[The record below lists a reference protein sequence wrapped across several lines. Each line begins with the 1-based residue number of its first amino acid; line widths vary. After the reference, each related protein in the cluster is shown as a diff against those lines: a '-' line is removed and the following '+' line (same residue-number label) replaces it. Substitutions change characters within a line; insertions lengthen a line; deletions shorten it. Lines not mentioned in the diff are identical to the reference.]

1 MSPVAAIESYTSISF
16 PRVSGDEP
24 PTFGARIAA
33 TAFPRVSGDEPGY
46 DARLYVLVEFSPRE
60 RG

>member
-1 MSPVAAIESYTSISF
+1 MSPGDRDLGYECPRF

-24 PTFGARIAA
+24 DPVFLRSQEGK
-33 TAFPRVSGDEPGY
+33 
-46 DARLYVLVEFSPRE
+46 FSPRE

>member
-1 MSPVAAIESYTSISF
+1 MSPGLIDWIEERTGF

-24 PTFGARIAA
+24 SVKRIGE
-33 TAFPRVSGDEPGY
+33 SGCK
-46 DARLYVLVEFSPRE
+46 FSPRE

>member
-1 MSPVAAIESYTSISF
+1 MSPVAAIEAYTSISF

-24 PTFGARIAA
+24 IR
-33 TAFPRVSGDEPGY
+33 RYY
-46 DARLYVLVEFSPRE
+46 DYPWDWFSPRE

>member
-1 MSPVAAIESYTSISF
+1 MSLVNVINDALTISF

-24 PTFGARIAA
+24 FKAFHLEGARQ
-33 TAFPRVSGDEPGY
+33 
-46 DARLYVLVEFSPRE
+46 FSPRE

>member
-1 MSPVAAIESYTSISF
+1 MSPLARSFRDPLCSF

-24 PTFGARIAA
+24 DGREVGARVV
-33 TAFPRVSGDEPGY
+33 R
-46 DARLYVLVEFSPRE
+46 FSPRE

>member
-1 MSPVAAIESYTSISF
+1 MSRWGRGLPAGRSSF

-24 PTFGARIAA
+24 GQDANKL
-33 TAFPRVSGDEPGY
+33 VSTK
-46 DARLYVLVEFSPRE
+46 FSPRE

>member
-1 MSPVAAIESYTSISF
+1 MSRASTRAWTNACRF

-24 PTFGARIAA
+24 TSMGG
-33 TAFPRVSGDEPGY
+33 SQDNGK
-46 DARLYVLVEFSPRE
+46 FSPRE

>member
-1 MSPVAAIESYTSISF
+1 MSPRFRPLQPLPLRF

-24 PTFGARIAA
+24 DPSEAGIP
-33 TAFPRVSGDEPGY
+33 AFS
-46 DARLYVLVEFSPRE
+46 FSPRE

>member
-1 MSPVAAIESYTSISF
+1 MSRYKPRGPPSWTRF

-24 PTFGARIAA
+24 IRHERGQALGR
-33 TAFPRVSGDEPGY
+33 
-46 DARLYVLVEFSPRE
+46 FSPRE

>member
-1 MSPVAAIESYTSISF
+1 MSPGAELKGPEMNGF

-24 PTFGARIAA
+24 DPIMLNFHA
-33 TAFPRVSGDEPGY
+33 
-46 DARLYVLVEFSPRE
+46 LEFSPRE

>member
-1 MSPVAAIESYTSISF
+1 MSRAADVLIARHSGF

-24 PTFGARIAA
+24 PTA
-33 TAFPRVSGDEPGY
+33 T
-46 DARLYVLVEFSPRE
+46 DAELTPVFSPRE

>member
-1 MSPVAAIESYTSISF
+1 MSRAFESVGGGEGSF

-24 PTFGARIAA
+24 DQLRQM
-33 TAFPRVSGDEPGY
+33 VSDGK
-46 DARLYVLVEFSPRE
+46 FSPRE

>member
-1 MSPVAAIESYTSISF
+1 MSLPTGVVEELTISF

-24 PTFGARIAA
+24 ASRYP
-33 TAFPRVSGDEPGY
+33 PGLMT
-46 DARLYVLVEFSPRE
+46 RFSPRE

>member
-1 MSPVAAIESYTSISF
+1 MSRTRCGSVPLGPSF

-24 PTFGARIAA
+24 LLQALDP
-33 TAFPRVSGDEPGY
+33 D
-46 DARLYVLVEFSPRE
+46 VLRFSPRE

>member
-1 MSPVAAIESYTSISF
+1 MSPEAKRSPVLSSSF

-24 PTFGARIAA
+24 AIADPLGKS
-33 TAFPRVSGDEPGY
+33 TA
-46 DARLYVLVEFSPRE
+46 FSPRE

>member
-1 MSPVAAIESYTSISF
+1 MSRLSACPTCGAVGF

-24 PTFGARIAA
+24 PTLPAPPTFNK
-33 TAFPRVSGDEPGY
+33 
-46 DARLYVLVEFSPRE
+46 FSPRE

>member
-1 MSPVAAIESYTSISF
+1 MSPVEALTKDGNVRF

-24 PTFGARIAA
+24 QSFTTYQA
-33 TAFPRVSGDEPGY
+33 TTT
-46 DARLYVLVEFSPRE
+46 FSPRE

>member
-1 MSPVAAIESYTSISF
+1 MSPHDIPVGGSPLGF

-24 PTFGARIAA
+24 AARSKHAGEAA
-33 TAFPRVSGDEPGY
+33 
-46 DARLYVLVEFSPRE
+46 FSPRE

>member
-1 MSPVAAIESYTSISF
+1 MSLRLRIADDLPLRF

-24 PTFGARIAA
+24 YDRTHPTAARM
-33 TAFPRVSGDEPGY
+33 
-46 DARLYVLVEFSPRE
+46 FSPRE

>member
-1 MSPVAAIESYTSISF
+1 MSRRWGASSVPLCSF

-24 PTFGARIAA
+24 PTG
-33 TAFPRVSGDEPGY
+33 
-46 DARLYVLVEFSPRE
+46 VLDWIEDTFSPRE

>member
-1 MSPVAAIESYTSISF
+1 MSRPWFALCSLDPCF

-24 PTFGARIAA
+24 DPVFLRSQEGK
-33 TAFPRVSGDEPGY
+33 
-46 DARLYVLVEFSPRE
+46 FSPRE

>member
-1 MSPVAAIESYTSISF
+1 MSRAFESVGGGEGSF

-24 PTFGARIAA
+24 PTGLIDWIEER
-33 TAFPRVSGDEPGY
+33 
-46 DARLYVLVEFSPRE
+46 FSPRE